1 MRHRTLKIIL
11 REILALSFILS
22 AAAKLVGADSF
33 ELYIF
38 SFEFFSLGA
47 SFILARLV
55 ICMEFILGLW
65 LMLNTHPKAS
75 AISALSVL
83 GGFSAFLMAL
93 MLLGNRDSCHCF
105 GEFVDLSPGQS
116 LIKNGV
122 LIALSLAS
130 MGEGLAPFKLPHKK
144 LILSSI
150 AVLSVAAVFIISLPD
165 NFRYSS
171 FSIDGFNQEQFNTA
185 VSEGLVSSNLAQ
197 GEDLICFF
205 SFSCNFCHMTAQKL
219 GIMLRQGQF
228 ENADVHIIVGGD
240 YEDFNASQQQFFEGT
255 KMEYDT
261 IDSIKSTSFVN
272 ITNGNLPVVVHM
284 RDGQLIEQW
293 TYRDLH

>member
-38 SFEFFSLGA
+38 SFELFSLGA
-47 SFILARLV
+47 SFIFARLV
-55 ICMEFILGLW
+55 ICMELILGLW

-83 GGFSAFLMAL
+83 GGFSVFLMVL
-93 MLLGNRDSCHCF
+93 MLSGNRDSCHCF

-122 LIALSLAS
+122 IIALTLAS

-144 LILSSI
+144 WILSSI
-150 AVLSVAAVFIISLPD
+150 TVLSVAAVFIISLPD

-261 IDSIKSTSFVN
+261 IDSINATSFVD